1 MILVVDH
8 YDSFTYNLVQLIEG
22 LGHAT
27 QVVKSD
33 AEPARTLAARAPD
46 AVILSPVRD
55 DRKRRDASPSC
66 STCSTRRSPCSG
78 VCLGHQAIGIEY
90 GGTVERTAPVHG
102 KASMVFHEGRGIF
115 EGVPDPFEAGRYHS
129 LVVERDDLPAELRL
143 TAWTEDGLVMGTQ
156 HRELPRYGV
165 QFHPESILTPE
176 GPTLV
181 RNFLSLTDLN
191 VVGRRMGVGVG
202 SRPAIGSSDRQGEEP
217 RHGAGA
223 IRLRARD
230 GTAGPEGARD
240 PRATSGRAPPPAP
253 NGRFATW

>member
-33 AEPARTLAARAPD
+33 AEPAAALAERGPD
-46 AVILSPVRD
+46 AVILSPGPGRPEAAGCFTD
-55 DRKRRDASPSC
+55 LLEILDPAIPLL
-66 STCSTRRSPCSG
+66 G
-78 VCLGHQAIGIEY
+78 VCLGHQAIGVEY

-102 KASMVFHEGRGIF
+102 KASMVFHEGTGIF
-115 EGVPDPFEAGRYHS
+115 DGVHDPFEAGRYHS
-129 LVVERDDLPAELRL
+129 LVVERDDLPASLLL

-181 RNFLSLTDLN
+181 RNFLSLT
-191 VVGRRMGVGVG
+191 G
-202 SRPAIGSSDRQGEEP
+202 
-217 RHGAGA
+217 
-223 IRLRARD
+223 
-230 GTAGPEGARD
+230 
-240 PRATSGRAPPPAP
+240 
-253 NGRFATW
+253 